1 MGKKFKI
8 LGASIVFLIC
18 SQFAEAR
25 DLNPDGSIKQYPYT
39 PVEKKQVEDLSREID
54 KYHKMLNEKIGYLKY
69 KNKVKNGKYS
79 HEAYT
84 RDHVDRLEHK
94 KYSVTTKYNLNLKSS
109 PEGGYTLD
117 TLEFIHKNTLI
128 TRRYEPVTEVRIL
141 KNSSNSSLD
150 LDGLSLTVITTTNS
164 GQDTKSFNMKTIPES
179 KERMRVAKMYRD
191 RVLDLLR
198 NIDRYI
204 DSDETQQ
211 SRMVNEALL
220 QINIGGDF
228 QEPMK

>member
-1 MGKKFKI
+1 MAERARRARISLYRLGEKTLSAAVHQSGDPTDMGSQQ
-8 LGASIVFLIC
+8 LMLI
-18 SQFAEAR
+18 R
-25 DLNPDGSIKQYPYT
+25 DI
-39 PVEKKQVEDLSREID
+39 
-54 KYHKMLNEKIGYLKY
+54 YH
-69 KNKVKNGKYS
+69 
-79 HEAYT
+79 A
-84 RDHVDRLEHK
+84 
-94 KYSVTTKYNLNLKSS
+94 
-109 PEGGYTLD
+109 TLQ
-117 TLEFIHKNTLI
+117 
-128 TRRYEPVTEVRIL
+128 RA
-141 KNSSNSSLD
+141 
-150 LDGLSLTVITTTNS
+150 
-164 GQDTKSFNMKTIPES
+164 

>member
-1 MGKKFKI
+1 MGKIFKNLVIGI
-8 LGASIVFLIC
+8 LILS

-25 DLNPDGSIKQYPYT
+25 DLNPDGSIKPYPYT
-39 PVEKKQVEDLSREID
+39 PVEKKQVEDLSREIE
-54 KYHKMLNEKIGYLKY
+54 KYHKMINERVSYLKF
-69 KNKVKNGKYS
+69 KNKIKNGKYS

-109 PEGGYTLD
+109 PDGGYSID
-117 TLEFIHKNTLI
+117 TIEFIHKNTL
-128 TRRYEPVTEVRIL
+128 TSKRYEPVTEVRIL
-141 KNSSNSSLD
+141 KNSSTPSPD
-150 LDGLSLTVITTTNS
+150 LEGLNLTLITTTNS
-164 GQDTKSFNMKTIPES
+164 GQETKNYSMKTIPEA
-179 KERMRVAKMYRD
+179 KERVRFAKMYRD
-191 RVLDLLR
+191 RVLDLMR

-211 SRMVNEALL
+211 SRAVHEAIL